1 MFQGRRLFLNGGLER
16 AAPWKIISIMS
27 LDEKQAAKR
36 VAKLRREIDEHNRRY
51 HEQDAPTISDRAF
64 DELFRELSDL
74 EKRFPKLAAAD
85 SPTQRVGGQP
95 LKAFGQITHRVPM
108 LSLDNT
114 YSEEEVEDFYRRMER
129 LLPNKKIPVV
139 IEPKVDGVAVS
150 LLYEKGELRYAATR
164 GDGTVGDDITQNIRT
179 IRSVPQQLKGDV
191 PDVLEVRGEAY
202 LDKGGFAKLNAERRE
217 AGLPE
222 FANPR
227 NAAAGS
233 LKQLDP
239 AIAAKRPLGVV
250 FYGTGLIEGLKLDK
264 HSELFA
270 LLEKLGLPGS
280 ERWWPANSVGEILK
294 AIHELDR
301 IRHDF
306 AYQTDG
312 AVVKV
317 DAFSQREILGFTAK
331 SPRWAIAFK
340 YEAERVETR
349 LLDILVQVG
358 RTGTLTPVAALE
370 PVVVSG
376 STVSRATLHNADE
389 IKRKDIRIG
398 DIVII
403 EKAGEVIPA
412 LVGVKTAARTGK
424 EVEFHMPTK
433 CPDCGEPVHRDPKF
447 VAWRCEN
454 LQCPAQATRRL
465 EFFSAR
471 GALDIESIGGVVA
484 DKLIES
490 GIVQNPLDLF
500 ELRVENLAKLNLGTE
515 EAPRTFGEKNAKKA
529 IQAIERAKTSALSR
543 WIFALAIPNVGKT
556 TALQLAAFHEHI
568 ENVAHSQLL
577 RDVLD
582 YHEKRKKATAVR
594 RKHPDE
600 YQQLNQAVAGITE
613 RLIQAGFA
621 KRSKSK
627 SEKKPGIVTE
637 IGPVIAKSVLDFFNS
652 TRGNETLSRMRE
664 LGIQPKSEKISAKKV
679 ADLPLVQKTF
689 VLTGTFPSMTR
700 EEASERIKSLG
711 GHIGSSVSKNTDYVV
726 AGDAAGSKL
735 EKAKQLGVAVL
746 DETELRRMLGG

>member
-1 MFQGRRLFLNGGLER
+1 M
-16 AAPWKIISIMS
+16 AS
-27 LDEKQAAKR
+27 DEKEAAKR
-36 VAKLRREIDEHNRRY
+36 IAQLRSEIEQHNRRY
-51 HEQDAPTISDRAF
+51 YEESAPTIRDREY
-64 DELFRELSDL
+64 DQLYRELIDL
-74 EKRFPKLAAAD
+74 EKQFPKLASAD
-85 SPTQRVGGQP
+85 SPTQRIGDRP
-95 LKAFGQITHRVPM
+95 LKAFGQITHRIPM

-114 YSEEEVEDFYRRMER
+114 YSEEEVKDFYRRMER

-179 IRSVPQQLKGDV
+179 IRAVPKQLKGDV

-202 LDKGGFAKLNAERRE
+202 LDKGGFGKLNAERKA

-239 AIAAKRPLGVV
+239 TIAAKRPLGIV
-250 FYGTGLIEGLKLDK
+250 FYGTGLIEGARLDK

-270 LLEKLGLPGS
+270 LLKKLGLPGS
-280 ERWWPANSVGEILK
+280 ERWWLADSVEEILK

-376 STVSRATLHNADE
+376 STVSRATLHNEEE
-389 IKRKDIRIG
+389 IERKDIRIG
-398 DIVII
+398 DRVLI

-412 LVGVKTAARTGK
+412 VVSVRTDLRTGTEK
-424 EVEFHMPTK
+424 RFRMPK
-433 CPDCGEPVHRDPKF
+433 RCPECGSAVVKDEGQ
-447 VAWRCEN
+447 VAVRCVN
-454 LQCPAQATRRL
+454 SQCPAQVRRRI
-465 EFFSAR
+465 EHFASR
-471 GALDIESIGGVVA
+471 GAMDIEGLGEAVINQLVQQKLLADIGDIYSLKA
-484 DKLIES
+484 PAL
-490 GIVQNPLDLF
+490 L
-500 ELRVENLAKLNLGTE
+500 ELERM
-515 EAPRTFGEKNAKKA
+515 GEKSVANLLE
-529 IQAIERAKTSALSR
+529 AIERSKSRPLWRLLFGLGILHVGVSASR
-543 WIFALAIPNVGKT
+543 ALADHFPNLDAIKESSVEELQVIPDVGEVVG
-556 TALQLAAFHEHI
+556 QSIHEFFHEPHNLALI
-568 ENVAHSQLL
+568 EKL
-577 RDVLD
+577 RKAGLRF
-582 YHEKRKKATAVR
+582 EAEKKAEGAAPGFKNTTWV
-594 RKHPDE
+594 
-600 YQQLNQAVAGITE
+600 IT
-613 RLIQAGFA
+613 G
-621 KRSKSK
+621 
-627 SEKKPGIVTE
+627 
-637 IGPVIAKSVLDFFNS
+637 
-652 TRGNETLSRMRE
+652 TLSQARDEIAE
-664 LGIQPKSEKISAKKV
+664 LIRARGGKV
-679 ADLPLVQKTF
+679 S
-689 VLTGTFPSMTR
+689 G
-700 EEASERIKSLG
+700 
-711 GHIGSSVSKNTDYVV
+711 SVSKKTSYVL
-726 AGDAAGSKL
+726 AGEEAGSKL
-735 EKAKQLGVAVL
+735 EKAKKLGVRVL
-746 DETELRRMLGG
+746 DEAEFRKMLGS

>member
-1 MFQGRRLFLNGGLER
+1 MATDGKE
-16 AAPWKIISIMS
+16 
-27 LDEKQAAKR
+27 AAKR
-36 VAKLRREIDEHNRRY
+36 IAVLRQEIEKHNRRY
-51 HEQDAPTISDRAF
+51 YEEAAPTISDREYDA
-64 DELFRELSDL
+64 LYRELSDL
-74 EKRFPKLAAAD
+74 EERFPKLAAAD
-85 SPTQRVGGQP
+85 SPTQRIGDKP

-114 YSEEEVEDFYRRMER
+114 YSEEEVKDFYRRMER

-179 IRSVPQQLKGDV
+179 IHAVPKQLKGNV

-202 LDKGGFAKLNAERRE
+202 LDKRGFAKLNAERRD

-250 FYGTGLIEGLKLDK
+250 FYGTGLIEGAKLDK

-270 LLEKLGLPGS
+270 LLKKLGLPGS
-280 ERWWPANSVGEILK
+280 ERWWLADSVEEILR

-317 DAFSQREILGFTAK
+317 DAFSQREVLGFTAK

-376 STVSRATLHNADE
+376 STVSRATLHNEEE
-389 IKRKDIRIG
+389 IERKDIRIG
-398 DIVII
+398 DTVLI

-412 LVGVKTAARTGK
+412 VVSVRTDLRTGREK
-424 EVEFHMPTK
+424 KFRMPK
-433 CPDCGEPVHRDPKF
+433 HCPECGSAVVRDEGQ
-447 VAWRCEN
+447 VAVRCLN
-454 LQCPAQATRRL
+454 SQCPAQLRRRIEHFASRGAMDIEGLGEAVVNQLVQQKMLADVGDIYPLQAPGLIEL
-465 EFFSAR
+465 ERMGEKSVNNLLEAIEQSKSRPLWRLLFGLGILHVGVSASRALADHFPNLDAIRESSVEELQQIPDVGEVVGRSIHQFFREPHNLALIQKLRKAGLRFEAEKKVKGAAAGFKNTTWVITGTLSQSRDEIAELIRAR
-471 GALDIESIGGVVA
+471 GGKV
-484 DKLIES
+484 S
-490 GIVQNPLDLF
+490 G
-500 ELRVENLAKLNLGTE
+500 
-515 EAPRTFGEKNAKKA
+515 
-529 IQAIERAKTSALSR
+529 
-543 WIFALAIPNVGKT
+543 
-556 TALQLAAFHEHI
+556 
-568 ENVAHSQLL
+568 
-577 RDVLD
+577 
-582 YHEKRKKATAVR
+582 
-594 RKHPDE
+594 
-600 YQQLNQAVAGITE
+600 
-613 RLIQAGFA
+613 
-621 KRSKSK
+621 
-627 SEKKPGIVTE
+627 
-637 IGPVIAKSVLDFFNS
+637 
-652 TRGNETLSRMRE
+652 
-664 LGIQPKSEKISAKKV
+664 
-679 ADLPLVQKTF
+679 
-689 VLTGTFPSMTR
+689 
-700 EEASERIKSLG
+700 
-711 GHIGSSVSKNTDYVV
+711 SVSKKTSYVL
-726 AGDAAGSKL
+726 AGDEAGSKL
-735 EKAKQLGVAVL
+735 EKAKKLGVRVL
-746 DETELRRMLGG
+746 NEGEFRKLLES